1 MSFYRSVLA
10 AIAAMTLVAPV
21 FADDTTT
28 TTGTTTGTT
37 TEQTASTG
45 DNATTTT
52 TTTTT
57 EQAKVD
63 VNKATA
69 KELMKV
75 KGISSSRA
83 KAIISYR
90 KKNGDFKSLDDLTK
104 VSGFKNINTKTLKGI
119 QDQLSVE

>member
-10 AIAAMTLVAPV
+10 AVAAIAFVAPV

-28 TTGTTTGTT
+28 TTGTTGTT
-37 TEQTASTG
+37 TEQTATTG
-45 DNATTTT
+45 DAATTTT

-57 EQAKVD
+57 EAKVD

-83 KAIISYR
+83 KSIISYR

-104 VSGFKNINTKTLKGI
+104 VSGFKNINTKTLQSI